1 MIELKNIGVTFQQNK
16 QDFQAV
22 KNVNL
27 TIEEGEI
34 FGIVGPSGAGKSTL
48 VRVIN
53 LLQPPTAG
61 QVLIEGNEITSLK
74 RKELCKVRLD
84 IGMIFQHFNLISGS
98 TIAENVAFALHAN
111 HYPKEKIQ
119 GRVKELLEMVHLPE
133 KADSYPA
140 NLSGGQK
147 QRVAIARAL
156 ANDPKILLC
165 DEATSAL
172 DLENTEEI
180 VSLLKEIN
188 EKYHITIVFITH
200 EMEVAK
206 KLFDRIA
213 FMENGE
219 IKEVRDIY
227 SAFAEPR
234 EEITKSLVER
244 VLNVGVPD
252 EVKLSEEE
260 ELVKLCYTEMCIRD
274 RDYIGCMCTPLN
286 FGR

>member
-1 MIELKNIGVTFQQNK
+1 
-16 QDFQAV
+16 
-22 KNVNL
+22 
-27 TIEEGEI
+27 
-34 FGIVGPSGAGKSTL
+34 
-48 VRVIN
+48 
-53 LLQPPTAG
+53 
-61 QVLIEGNEITSLK
+61 
-74 RKELCKVRLD
+74 
-84 IGMIFQHFNLISGS
+84 MIFQHFNLISGS

-111 HYPKEKIQ
+111 HYPKEKIRKSERTPRN
-119 GRVKELLEMVHLPE
+119 GTSAGK
-133 KADSYPA
+133 SGF
-140 NLSGGQK
+140 LSGQLK
-147 QRVAIARAL
+147 RRAETRVAIARAL

-260 ELVKLCYTEMCIRD
+260 ELVKLCYTGEKAYASVISQVSKQFD
-274 RDYIGCMCTPLN
+274 VVIDIINGKIDYIHGKPLGVLIVIVR
-286 FGR
+286 GRNEEREKALRYMKENVYRVEELEGGR